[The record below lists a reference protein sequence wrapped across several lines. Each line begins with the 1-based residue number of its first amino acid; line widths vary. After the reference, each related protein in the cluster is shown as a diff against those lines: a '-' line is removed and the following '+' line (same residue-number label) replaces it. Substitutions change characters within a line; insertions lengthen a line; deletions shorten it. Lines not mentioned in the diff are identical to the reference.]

1 MPQRLLLRRAAGVVE
16 RGLAVARTRPC
27 PRIRTELRAESGH
40 NTAIAQTAH
49 VALQPVGASCGQR
62 NDAGL
67 IRQHILSGRDASP
80 PLPQIDRD
88 RATRYSVQI
97 GVRSVLRRHAVSIDL
112 HRGQHANVRSDR
124 IAGHRRAC
132 IAHACHCQPTAA
144 LRRKGRTVMQVGLS
158 TSCGFQQCHSYR
170 SRCWIPLR
178 AGGMR
183 GLIAV
188 RAPIA
193 GPSHAHRMPTPAG
206 RNCSNCRVDAAISV
220 INFDHDLPSAADP
233 ASTQQQNP
241 FTDNPRKSP
250 DGMHICNDLGNATNT
265 CAHRRRQAAA
275 ALKSAAMR
283 RQKR

>member
-1 MPQRLLLRRAAGVVE
+1 
-16 RGLAVARTRPC
+16 
-27 PRIRTELRAESGH
+27 
-40 NTAIAQTAH
+40 
-49 VALQPVGASCGQR
+49 
-62 NDAGL
+62 
-67 IRQHILSGRDASP
+67 
-80 PLPQIDRD
+80 
-88 RATRYSVQI
+88 
-97 GVRSVLRRHAVSIDL
+97 
-112 HRGQHANVRSDR
+112 
-124 IAGHRRAC
+124 
-132 IAHACHCQPTAA
+132 
-144 LRRKGRTVMQVGLS
+144 MQVGLS